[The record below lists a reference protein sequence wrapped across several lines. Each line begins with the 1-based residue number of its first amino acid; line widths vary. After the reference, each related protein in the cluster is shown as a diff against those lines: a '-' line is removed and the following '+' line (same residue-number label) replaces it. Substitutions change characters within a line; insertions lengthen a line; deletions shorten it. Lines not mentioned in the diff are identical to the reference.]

1 MGIYNFS
8 SLSCIISTDM
18 KNNPILILISKGR
31 QVMALQKLTDT
42 LIEALWNI
50 DIAAKCYKDYEMND
64 AILLY
69 EKDIHKNKMK
79 AINERYLSK

>member
-1 MGIYNFS
+1 
-8 SLSCIISTDM
+8 
-18 KNNPILILISKGR
+18 
-31 QVMALQKLTDT
+31 MALQKLRDT

-50 DIAAKCYKDYEMND
+50 DIVAKCYRDYEMND

-69 EKDIHKNKMK
+69 EKNIHKNKIK

>member
-1 MGIYNFS
+1 
-8 SLSCIISTDM
+8 
-18 KNNPILILISKGR
+18 
-31 QVMALQKLTDT
+31 MALQKLTDT

-79 AINERYLSK
+79 AINERYLSE

>member
-1 MGIYNFS
+1 
-8 SLSCIISTDM
+8 
-18 KNNPILILISKGR
+18 
-31 QVMALQKLTDT
+31 MALQKLTDT

-50 DIAAKCYKDYEMND
+50 EKKKKSYKDYEMND

-69 EKDIHKNKMK
+69 EIDIHKNKMK